1 MGLPLL
7 RMTRSQR
14 VALYCLLICLS
25 QGDAMAGAKDKRE
38 WKTGTLLSITDSSS
52 DRIISNSKTGA
63 VQTVTDVEYRISVL
77 VDGMIYVGSYWP
89 RWKFSYAPTDF
100 VINDPIEISV
110 NGKDMY
116 IKRPEGQELKTK
128 VIQRIRQSDDSKAQA
143 PAPK

>member
-1 MGLPLL
+1 MN
-7 RMTRSQR
+7 RSQQI
-14 VALYCLLICLS
+14 ALCCLLICLS
-25 QGDAMAGAKDKRE
+25 LAAAMGASKDKRE

-52 DRIISNSKTGA
+52 NQIIGNSQTGA
-63 VQTVTDVEYRISVL
+63 VQTVTYVEYRLSVL

-89 RWKFSYAPTDF
+89 RWRWSYTPTDF

-128 VIQRIRQSDDSKAQA
+128 VIQRIRQSDYPKAQA
-143 PAPK
+143 PSPK

>member
-1 MGLPLL
+1 MS
-7 RMTRSQR
+7 RFQKI
-14 VALYCLLICLS
+14 ALYRLLIFLS
-25 QGDAMAGAKDKRE
+25 LAASLAAAKDKRE

-52 DRIISNSKTGA
+52 NRVIGNAQTGA
-63 VQTVTDVEYRISVL
+63 VQTVTDVEYRFSVL

-89 RWKFSYAPTDF
+89 RWRWSYAPTDF

-128 VIQRIRQSDDSKAQA
+128 VIQRIRQGDY
-143 PAPK
+143 PKVQTPSPK